1 MKRNETLFIGFML
14 FSMFFGAG
22 NLIFPPLLG
31 VQSGTSYWLAM
42 AGFIVTGVGLPVL
55 VIAAVSVVDGG
66 IQAIGNRVHPLFST
80 IFTVIVYLCIGPF
93 LAIPRNANVAYEM
106 GVRPFL
112 SGSAR
117 HSSLSLLLFSFVFF
131 LLVYLV
137 SLNPDKMSK
146 YLGRWITPVLLAAM
160 VILCA
165 VGFFRLMGRPFQA
178 PSAGYQSVPFF
189 KGFINGYS
197 TMDALASLAFG
208 IVILTAV
215 KHRGVHDK
223 KQLTAYTL
231 KAGLIAG
238 LILALVYLA
247 LGFIGAKMASA
258 GTFQNGT
265 DILTAMSALLFGEAG
280 KALLGFIFMLACF
293 TTVVGLTTA
302 CGQYFS
308 ELMPRF
314 SYHQIVIAVSLVGFT
329 LSNLGLNFILKFS
342 VPFLEM
348 AYPVTIVLVV
358 LTFFHHLFNG
368 SKKVYACTLLFA
380 GVFAVIEGLE
390 GFGVPLGYVQTFA
403 QSLPLASAGL
413 EWVVPALFGAAV
425 GIALSKWGPHT
436 EPQPA
441 VNPKVTNDSL

>member
-22 NLIFPPLLG
+22 NLIFPPFLG
-31 VQSGTSYWLAM
+31 VQSGTSYWPAM

-55 VIAAVSVVDGG
+55 VIATVSVVDGG

-80 IFTVIVYLCIGPF
+80 VFTVIVYLCIGPF

-106 GVRPFL
+106 GVKPFL
-112 SGSAR
+112 PASVQ
-117 HSSLSLLLFSFVFF
+117 SSPVALLLFSVVFF

-137 SLNPDKMSK
+137 SLNPEKMSK
-146 YLGRWITPVLLAAM
+146 YLGRWITPVLLVAM
-160 VILCA
+160 VVLCA
-165 VGFFRLMGRPFQA
+165 VGFFKLAGHPLQA
-178 PSAGYQSVPFF
+178 PAVDYQTGSFF

-215 KHRGVHDK
+215 KHRGVSNR
-223 KQLTAYTL
+223 KQMTAYTL
-231 KAGLIAG
+231 KAGFIAG
-238 LILALVYLA
+238 AILALVYVA

-265 DILTAMSALLFGEAG
+265 DVLTAVSTLLFGEAG

-302 CGQYFS
+302 CGEYFS
-308 ELMPRF
+308 NLMPKL
-314 SYHQIVIAVSLVGFT
+314 SYHQVVIAVTLVGFT
-329 LSNLGLNFILKFS
+329 LSNLGLNLILKFS

-348 AYPVTIVLVV
+348 AYPMTIVLVV
-358 LTFFHHLFNG
+358 LTFFHKLFHG
-368 SKKVYACTLLFA
+368 SKKVYGCTLLFT

-390 GFGVPLGYVQTFA
+390 GFGIPLGFVQAFA
-403 QSLPLASAGL
+403 QKLPLASAGL
-413 EWVVPALFGAAV
+413 EWVVPALIGAAA
-425 GIALSKWGPHT
+425 GLLLSRLGHHAPEAQPVHSKAT
-436 EPQPA
+436 EQ
-441 VNPKVTNDSL
+441 SL